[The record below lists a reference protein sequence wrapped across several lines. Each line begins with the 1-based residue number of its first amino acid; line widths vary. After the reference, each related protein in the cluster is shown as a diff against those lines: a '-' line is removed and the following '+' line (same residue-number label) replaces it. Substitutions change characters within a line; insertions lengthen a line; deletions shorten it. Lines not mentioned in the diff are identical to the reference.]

1 MALANRIMGQSM
13 LTMGDFAGARLHLEK
28 SMQIYNAG
36 QTVTFSGLLYGYSD
50 RVATE
55 SFLALALWIIG
66 YPEQASAAAARA
78 LARAREIGHATM
90 TAIALLGA
98 AILGDLGADPLGA
111 ATHANELLA
120 HCLEHGLANYVPW
133 ARYHHGAQLVRRGDA
148 QQGIAV
154 MQAAIR
160 EADTTN
166 AKVFR
171 PMHLCH
177 LAGAL
182 GNDQPEAG
190 LGALDEAIAL
200 VERTDERAFEAELHR
215 LRGEL
220 LLASRADGEAATELE
235 RALMIARRQQARL
248 WELRA
253 ATSLARA
260 WHRQGRNAEARQLL
274 APVYEWFKEGKA
286 LADLHNAQALLDAC
300 GPLPA

>member
-1 MALANRIMGQSM
+1 
-13 LTMGDFAGARLHLEK
+13 
-28 SMQIYNAG
+28 
-36 QTVTFSGLLYGYSD
+36 
-50 RVATE
+50 
-55 SFLALALWIIG
+55 
-66 YPEQASAAAARA
+66 
-78 LARAREIGHATM
+78 
-90 TAIALLGA
+90 
-98 AILGDLGADPLGA
+98 
-111 ATHANELLA
+111 
-120 HCLEHGLANYVPW
+120 W

-160 EADTTN
+160 EADATN

-177 LAGAL
+177 LAAAL

-190 LGALDEAIAL
+190 LGALDEAILLA
-200 VERTDERAFEAELHR
+200 ERTEERAFEAELHR

-220 LLASRADGEAATELE
+220 LLALRADGEAVRELE

-260 WHRQGRNAEARQLL
+260 WHRQGRNVEARQLL
-274 APVYEWFKEGKA
+274 APVYERFREGQA